1 MCGAWWGGLGPRRAG
16 FFAAVD
22 AGLVAPLA
30 AQEVQRLQNRLRQA
44 EQLDQQRA
52 VEGVTVGIVVGLVGG
67 QERFAFESAEDARGE
82 TVLLGR

>member
-30 AQEVQRLQNRLRQA
+30 AQEVQRLENRLRQT
-44 EQLDQQRA
+44 EQFDQQRA
-52 VEGVTVGIVVGLVGG
+52 VEGVTVFVVVGLVGR
-67 QERFAFESAEDARGE
+67 QERFGFKAVENARGE